1 MFSHDIH
8 DFSVSFQRVH
18 DVSFVIDFN
27 VRFRRCLKFEA
38 NLSAQEALCLMP
50 VLYKTLYIGKERNKT
65 REKRNFTSLKLRQNP
80 PDSL

>member
-38 NLSAQEALCLMP
+38 NLCAGGLVFDARVIQNTI
-50 VLYKTLYIGKERNKT
+50 YRQ
-65 REKRNFTSLKLRQNP
+65 REK
-80 PDSL
+80 